1 MVNCSCGRF
10 NIFQSMFNLLGLQ
23 NIIAQKC
30 FQQTALKQASQ
41 QISMGKQTMR
51 LIAVLLNCSVC

>member
-1 MVNCSCGRF
+1 
-10 NIFQSMFNLLGLQ
+10 MFNLLGLQ
-23 NIIAQKC
+23 NMIAQKC
-30 FQQTALKQASQ
+30 FQQTVLKQASQ